1 MDGTLPRPRLLVA
14 LLCAGLIALMLAP
27 VARADDNPA
36 ARWPTGG
43 STLHLLLAMGTDH
56 WGMTPCGGKVAIR
69 WGSLDPSINAQSSW
83 VNPVDDF
90 AQPSRNT
97 DCVVTLSVNTT
108 WDWPKLCTVVI
119 HEIGH
124 LDGHDHVNDPTDIMY
139 YSYVQPAP
147 ECAAMAE
154 PVESGP
160 PTQPPVAAVPA
171 APRKPA
177 AAAKV
182 VKTKTAAV
190 SKRKTTAVKKKPA
203 KKRRR

>member
-1 MDGTLPRPRLLVA
+1 MDGTLHPRPRLLVA
-14 LLCAGLIALMLAP
+14 LLCGALLALSLAVAP
-27 VARADDNPA
+27 AAARADDSPA

-69 WGSLDPSINAQSSW
+69 WGALDPSLNAQSSW

-97 DCVVTLSVNTT
+97 DCQVTLSTAAT

-124 LDGHDHVNDPTDIMY
+124 LDGHDHVADPTDIMY
-139 YSYVQPAP
+139 FTYVQPAP
-147 ECAAMAE
+147 ECAALAE
-154 PVESGP
+154 PVETG
-160 PTQPPVAAVPA
+160 VPA
-171 APRKPA
+171 AATPRVATPP
-177 AAAKV
+177 
-182 VKTKTAAV
+182 
-190 SKRKTTAVKKKPA
+190 KKKPA
-203 KKRRR
+203 KVAKAKKAKRKPRR